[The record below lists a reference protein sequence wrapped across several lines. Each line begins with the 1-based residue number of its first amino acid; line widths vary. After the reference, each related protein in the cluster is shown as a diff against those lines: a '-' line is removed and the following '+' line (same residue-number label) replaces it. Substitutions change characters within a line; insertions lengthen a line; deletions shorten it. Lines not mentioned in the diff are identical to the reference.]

1 MIPLRDLNPRR
12 TFPAVT
18 IGLILINVLA
28 FLYQISLGAGFERFI
43 MRSAFIPDE
52 FFAPGGTA
60 ADARSIL
67 VSMFL
72 HGGIMHLGGNMLYL
86 WIFGDN
92 VEDRMGHVLY
102 LIFYLLSGVAATLA
116 HAFSAPHSTIPAVG
130 ASGAISGVLGAY
142 LILFPGARVM
152 TLIPFGFYMRMT
164 EMPAIVV
171 LGLWFVLQF
180 LSGLVGDGAGGGVAW
195 WAHIGGFVFGVGLAF
210 LFGRRRSPSQVRW
223 SA

>member
-1 MIPLRDLNPRR
+1 
-12 TFPAVT
+12 
-18 IGLILINVLA
+18 
-28 FLYQISLGAGFERFI
+28 
-43 MRSAFIPDE
+43 
-52 FFAPGGTA
+52 
-60 ADARSIL
+60 
-67 VSMFL
+67 
-72 HGGIMHLGGNMLYL
+72 
-86 WIFGDN
+86 
-92 VEDRMGHVLY
+92 
-102 LIFYLLSGVAATLA
+102 
-116 HAFSAPHSTIPAVG
+116 
-130 ASGAISGVLGAY
+130 
-142 LILFPGARVM
+142 M